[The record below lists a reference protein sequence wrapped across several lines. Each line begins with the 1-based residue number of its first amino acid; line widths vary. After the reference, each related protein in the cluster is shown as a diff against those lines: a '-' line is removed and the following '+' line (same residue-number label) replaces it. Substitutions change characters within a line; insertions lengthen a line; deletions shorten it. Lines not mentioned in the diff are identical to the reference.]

1 LHIYQAV
8 ANRHSVTLDSS
19 PKHEQMNRIL
29 IVDNE
34 PDMTS
39 LLKMALERV
48 GFIIDAF
55 NDPVLAFKSFKPKL
69 YDLVLLDVMMPVM
82 NGFELYDQLKKM
94 DPGIKVC
101 FLTASTETYREELS
115 KDKYREISKDLFFE
129 MPLPLNEI
137 ITEVKKRIDLS

>member
-101 FLTASTETYREELS
+101 FLTASTEIYREELG
-115 KDKYREISKDLFFE
+115 REEYCHISRDLFLE
-129 MPLPLNEI
+129 MPLPIKEI
-137 ITEVKKRIDLS
+137 VAEVKKRIGME

>member
-1 LHIYQAV
+1 M
-8 ANRHSVTLDSS
+8 TSS
-19 PKHEQMNRIL
+19 SLSHQEQKKNIL

-55 NDPVLAFKSFKPKL
+55 NDPVLALKSFKPNL
-69 YDLVLLDVMMPVM
+69 YDLVLLDVMMPEM
-82 NGFELYDQLKKM
+82 DGFELYDQLKKM

-115 KDKYREISKDLFFE
+115 KEKYREISKDLFLE